1 MPRKKYRGHNHDQL
15 LLLPP
20 DLNEWLP
27 ENHLARFISDVVD
40 RLDTSAITEPYER
53 ELRGYPPYHP
63 VMLLKVLIYAYCS
76 GIFSSRKIAAAC
88 VDVVAFRW
96 LSANQ
101 CPDFRTISDFRKRHL
116 HVFKELF
123 LQVLQIAQSA
133 GMVKMGHVAL
143 DGTKIRANASKH
155 KAMSYG
161 RMKQEEQRLR
171 QEIAEMVRE
180 AERTDRRED
189 KLYGDARGDELP
201 EELARRQSRL
211 AKIQEAMAALE
222 AEERAKAE
230 AEQAQ
235 SEDPDD
241 KDDDERDEG
250 EGPSGGGQCHGR
262 KGRSAVKAVP
272 KDKAQ
277 RNFTDPES
285 RIMPSK
291 DGFVQAY
298 NVQSVVDEK
307 CQIIVAT
314 EVTNSPNDAGV
325 LRTLVEMAEQN
336 TGRVPKKLSA
346 DAGYYAQDDV
356 VWLEERG
363 VDPYIATGRQK
374 HGEVPVCPRGRIP
387 KSYTPKQRMA
397 RKLMTKRGRAIYAK
411 RKVIVEPVY
420 GHIKACMGF
429 VRFSLRGLA
438 KVRGEWSLVAMCHNL
453 LKIFRY
459 GRSKPATV

>member
-20 DLNEWLP
+20 DLNDWLP

-40 RLDTSAITEPYER
+40 RLDTYAITEPYER

>member
-1 MPRKKYRGHNHDQL
+1 MSRKKFRGHNHDQL

-63 VMLLKVLIYAYCS
+63 VMLLKVLIYAYCT
-76 GIFSSRKIAAAC
+76 GVFSSRKIAAAC
-88 VDVVAFRW
+88 EDVVAFRW
-96 LSANQ
+96 LTANQ
-101 CPDFRTISDFRKRHL
+101 CPDFRTLSDFRKRHL

-123 LQVLQIAQSA
+123 LQVLRVAQSA

-171 QEIAEMVRE
+171 QEIAELVRD
-180 AERTDRRED
+180 AERTDKRED
-189 KLYGDARGDELP
+189 KLYGNTRGDELP
-201 EELARRQSRL
+201 EALARRQSRL

-222 AEERAKAE
+222 AEAKAKAE
-230 AEQAQ
+230 AEPEQA
-235 SEDPDD
+235 SDEKDE
-241 KDDDERDEG
+241 KRDDDEG
-250 EGPSGGGQCHGR
+250 QSGGKKGHGSQ
-262 KGRSAVKAVP
+262 GRRSMKAVP
-272 KDKAQ
+272 EDKAQ

-298 NVQSVVDEK
+298 NVQAVVDEAY
-307 CQIIVAT
+307 QIIVAT
-314 EVTNSPNDAGV
+314 EVINSPSDAKV
-325 LRTLVEMAEQN
+325 LRTMVEMAKQN
-336 TGRVPKKLSA
+336 TGRIPKKLSG
-346 DAGYYAQDDV
+346 DAGYYAQEDV
-356 VWLEERG
+356 EWMEAMG
-363 VDPYIATGRQK
+363 VDPYIATRRQK
-374 HGEVPVCPRGRIP
+374 HGENPICPRGRIP

-397 RKLMTKRGRAIYAK
+397 RKLVTKRGRAIYAK

-420 GHIKACMGF
+420 GHIKSCLGF
-429 VRFSLRGLA
+429 DRFSLRGLA

-453 LKIFRY
+453 LKLFRY
-459 GRSKPATV
+459 GRSRIAMA

>member
-1 MPRKKYRGHNHDQL
+1 MPRKKFRGHNHDQL

-27 ENHLARFISDVVD
+27 EDHLARFISDVVD
-40 RLDTSAITEPYER
+40 QMDTSAITEPYER

-63 VMLLKVLIYAYCS
+63 VMLLKVLIYAYCT
-76 GIFSSRKIAAAC
+76 GVFSSRKIAAAC
-88 VDVVAFRW
+88 EDVVAFRW

-123 LQVLQIAQSA
+123 LQVLRIAQSA

-171 QEIAEMVRE
+171 QEIAELVRD
-180 AERTDRRED
+180 AERTDKRED
-189 KLYGDARGDELP
+189 KLYGNARGDELP

-222 AEERAKAE
+222 AEAKAKAE
-230 AEQAQ
+230 AEQVQ
-235 SEDPDD
+235 TDG
-241 KDDDERDEG
+241 DDDEKR
-250 EGPSGGGQCHGR
+250 GGDQGHPGGKKHGSRGR
-262 KGRSAVKAVP
+262 KSVKGAIP
-272 KDKAQ
+272 ADKAQ

-285 RIMPSK
+285 CIMPSK

-298 NVQSVVDEK
+298 NVQSVVDEAY
-307 CQIIVAT
+307 QIIVAT

-325 LRTLVEMAEQN
+325 LRTLVEMAKGN
-336 TGRVPKKLSA
+336 TGRMPKKLSG
-346 DAGYYAQDDV
+346 DAGYYAQDDIE
-356 VWLEERG
+356 WLETMG

-374 HGEVPVCPRGRIP
+374 HGEIPVCPRGRIP

-397 RKLMTKRGRAIYAK
+397 RKLMTRRGRAIYAK

-420 GHIKACMGF
+420 GHVKSCMGF
-429 VRFSLRGLA
+429 VRFSLRGLI

-459 GRSKPATV
+459 GWSKMAMA

>member
-1 MPRKKYRGHNHDQL
+1 MPRKRFRGHNHDQL
-15 LLLPP
+15 FLLPP

-63 VMLLKVLIYAYCS
+63 VMLLKVLIYAYCK
-76 GIFSSRKIAAAC
+76 GVFSSRKIAAAC
-88 VDVVAFRW
+88 EDEVAFRW

-116 HVFKELF
+116 HVFKALF

-235 SEDPDD
+235 PDD
-241 KDDDERDEG
+241 DDDEG
-250 EGPSGGGQCHGR
+250 QSGGGQCHGR
-262 KGRSAVKAVP
+262 KGVG
-272 KDKAQ
+272 Q
-277 RNFTDPES
+277 
-285 RIMPSK
+285 
-291 DGFVQAY
+291 
-298 NVQSVVDEK
+298 
-307 CQIIVAT
+307 
-314 EVTNSPNDAGV
+314 
-325 LRTLVEMAEQN
+325 L
-336 TGRVPKKLSA
+336 
-346 DAGYYAQDDV
+346 
-356 VWLEERG
+356 
-363 VDPYIATGRQK
+363 
-374 HGEVPVCPRGRIP
+374 
-387 KSYTPKQRMA
+387 
-397 RKLMTKRGRAIYAK
+397 
-411 RKVIVEPVY
+411 
-420 GHIKACMGF
+420 
-429 VRFSLRGLA
+429 
-438 KVRGEWSLVAMCHNL
+438 
-453 LKIFRY
+453 
-459 GRSKPATV
+459 

>member
-1 MPRKKYRGHNHDQL
+1 MPRKKFRGHNHDQL

-20 DLNEWLP
+20 DLDEWLP

-63 VMLLKVLIYAYCS
+63 VMLLKVLIYAYCT
-76 GIFSSRKIAAAC
+76 GVFSSRKIAAAC
-88 VDVVAFRW
+88 EDVVAFRW

-123 LQVLQIAQSA
+123 LQVLKIAQGA

-171 QEIAEMVRE
+171 QEIAELVRE
-180 AERTDRRED
+180 AERTDRRD
-189 KLYGDARGDELP
+189 GKLYGDARGDELP

-222 AEERAKAE
+222 AEAKAKAE
-230 AEQAQ
+230 AERAQA
-235 SEDPDD
+235 DD
-241 KDDDERDEG
+241 DDDEKRDDDEG
-250 EGPSGGGQCHGR
+250 QSGDKKRRGS
-262 KGRSAVKAVP
+262 KGRRSVKAVP
-272 KDKAQ
+272 EDKAQ

-298 NVQSVVDEK
+298 NVQSVVDEAY
-307 CQIIVAT
+307 QIIVAM

-325 LRTLVEMAEQN
+325 LRTLVEMAKQN
-336 TGRVPKKLSA
+336 TGRMPKKLSG

-356 VWLEERG
+356 EWLKERG
-363 VDPYIATGRQK
+363 IDPYIATGRQK
-374 HGEVPVCPRGRIP
+374 HGEIPVCPRGRIP

-411 RKVIVEPVY
+411 RKVIIEPVY

-459 GRSKPATV
+459 GRSRLATM